1 MCSQS
6 VHGMLD
12 RWVIEE
18 LVAQERAVRERGAA
32 LDREID
38 EYSRQIEEAQRAK
51 EQAAAS
57 ARIAFGTDETART
70 EYPAASY
77 A

>member
-1 MCSQS
+1 
-6 VHGMLD
+6 MLY

-38 EYSRQIEEAQRAK
+38 EYSRQIEEARQAK
-51 EQAAAS
+51 EQAAA
-57 ARIAFGTDETART
+57 ATRTAFGTGETVRT